1 MNNKRSDAIRRLS
14 VFLCAV
20 LMTCFHGLSYAQ
32 NVRFD
37 IKGVVIDEQGEPLI
51 GASVFVKG
59 TTEGV
64 VTDMDGAF
72 ALSVQGGGNLNSLIY
87 RISLQG
93 YRGRQQR

>member
-20 LMTCFHGLSYAQ
+20 LVAGFSSLSYAQ
-32 NVRFD
+32 NGRFN
-37 IKGVVIDEQGEPLI
+37 IKGVVVDEQGEPLI

-72 ALSVQGGGNLNSLIY
+72 ALSVQGG
-87 RISLQG
+87 QP
-93 YRGRQQR
+93 